1 MKATMTIPSR
11 VPLRHTAFKAAACAT
26 TLAALLALTTSARAQ
41 TDNFNSGGG
50 SLDPA
55 AGWALIN
62 SLNFP
67 TTYSFPADTMGGYA
81 LRMQG
86 LVPLAPGGVK
96 GLGTARAA
104 AVCTNQVYSDFYVAA
119 DLLNWETNFY
129 KSTNYTFL
137 GLAARI
143 TTNLDTLASGV
154 GWSGLACFYWM
165 NVDTQ
170 NTNSTAPVSP
180 SNSDG
185 PGTGLIGIGWIIN
198 GCVYFNAPMVT
209 NVGGVGVSAIAEWT
223 LEPGHSYRLT
233 FQGAGAN
240 LTAKIYD
247 TQDLTR
253 PLGTI
258 SGDTSLGD
266 FAWPVPGLY
275 PFLPPPTSG
284 WSGLCALRYAD
295 GNDATGIT
303 DATFDNFCAAATP
316 PTSVSAP
323 ATPHGLAGVPQVIN
337 RTPAS
342 WANFY
347 SPAGGINFTASTLTT
362 TTPTINTSEIRLILN
377 GMDVSS
383 SLTKTPT
390 SPATNV
396 SVSFGLAGSSYSLA
410 SNMVY
415 DASIILQDSLGRRTT
430 NVFTFDTFTDAY
442 LANYPN
448 IECEDYD
455 HSSGTWFPFPVAAS
469 GFSTND
475 STWYPCPGSPLS
487 PGGYPTPLGY
497 TYAINSPFNG
507 NVPEAQWGYAGMKG
521 QQAATSD
528 DATGDYYECV
538 RTAPMFGQPLDLL
551 ALANAGGLDLNS
563 LLPACEYRTGA
574 QMWPDFANGAM
585 NGDEVGTQE
594 GGAIGLSVIN
604 LAANNGLLLG
614 RYVYDTKR
622 AKYAALNAT
631 GLAQY
636 PYQSPPVYNPGVT
649 GSTTAAWWDVEEYNV
664 VAADGSDWF
673 NYTKNWG
680 TAKSY
685 NVYLRNA
692 CSKSQHLYLYN
703 GATTNRA
710 SQLGTFTCTNAMMW
724 NWRYTPLLDAS
735 GNLAVVNPSGDTTLR
750 LEVNPEEPK
759 WTSIARGLA
768 LNYLAFVPTGRAQL
782 VTNVVYSTT
791 NRITSVVKSA
801 GSTFTVN
808 ALGTPGSQYY
818 LVSSGNIKTAL
829 TSWTPVTGST
839 NTASVGG
846 TWSCTVS
853 NSSPAYYR
861 SKAVNPAP

>member
-1 MKATMTIPSR
+1 MKATMTTPSR
-11 VPLRHTAFKAAACAT
+11 VPHRHTAFKAAACAT
-26 TLAALLALTTSARAQ
+26 TLAALLAFTSNVRGQ
-41 TDNFNSGGG
+41 TDNFNSGG
-50 SLDPA
+50 LDPA
-55 AGWALIN
+55 AGWALLT
-62 SLNFP
+62 SPNFP
-67 TTYSFPADTMGGYA
+67 TTYSFPADAYGGSA
-81 LRMQG
+81 FRMQG
-86 LVPLAPGGVK
+86 LVPLAPGGVN

-119 DLLNWETNFY
+119 DLVNWETNFY

-137 GLAARI
+137 GLAARVS
-143 TTNLDTLASGV
+143 TNIDNLSSGV

-170 NTNSTAPVSP
+170 NNP
-180 SNSDG
+180 DG
-185 PGTGLIGIGWIIN
+185 PGTGIIGIGWVIN
-198 GCVYFNAPMVT
+198 GCVYFNAPMSADP
-209 NVGGVGVSAIAEWT
+209 GGLGVSAIAEWT
-223 LEPGHSYRLT
+223 LEPGRSYRLT
-233 FQGAGAN
+233 FQGVGAN
-240 LTAKIYD
+240 LTANIYD

-258 SGDTSLGD
+258 SGDTSLADYVFLGST
-266 FAWPVPGLY
+266 W
-275 PFLPPPTSG
+275 FLPPPTNG
-284 WSGLCALRYAD
+284 WSGLCALRYHD
-295 GNDATGIT
+295 GNDASGIT
-303 DATFDNFCAAATP
+303 DATFDNFYAAATP

-323 ATPHGLAGVPQVIN
+323 ATPHGLAGAPQVIN

-347 SPAGGINFTASTLTT
+347 SPAGGITFTASTLTT

-396 SVSFGLAGSSYSLA
+396 AVSFGLAGSSYSLA

-415 DASIILQDSLGRRTT
+415 DASIILKDSLGRSVT
-430 NVFTFDTFTDAY
+430 NVFTFDTFTETY
-442 LANYPN
+442 LAKYPN

-455 HSSGTWFPFPVAAS
+455 HSGGTWFPFPVAAS

-475 STWYPCPGSPLS
+475 STWYPCPGSP
-487 PGGYPTPLGY
+487 PTAGGYPTPLGY

-528 DATGDYYECV
+528 GAGDYYECV
-538 RTAPMFGQPLDLL
+538 RTAPMYGQPLDLPGL
-551 ALANAGGLDLNS
+551 ATAGGLDLNK

-574 QMWPDFANGAM
+574 QQFPDFANGAQ

-594 GGAIGLSVIN
+594 GGAIGLSVQN
-604 LAANNGLLLG
+604 LAANNGLLQG

-622 AKYAALNAT
+622 QKYAALNAT
-631 GLAQY
+631 GIAQF
-636 PYQSPPVYNPGVT
+636 PSQSPPTYFNPGVT
-649 GSTTAAWWDVEEYNV
+649 GSTTAPWWDVEEYNV

-680 TAKSY
+680 TATNY
-685 NVYLRNA
+685 NVYLRNG

-735 GNLAVVNPSGDTTLR
+735 GNLAVVNPSGETTLR
-750 LEVNPEEPK
+750 LEVDPEQPK
-759 WTSIARGLA
+759 WNSIARGLA
-768 LNYLAFVPTGRAQL
+768 LNYLAFVPTERAQL

-808 ALGTPGSQYY
+808 AVGTPGAQYY
-818 LVSSGNIKTAL
+818 LVTSGNIKTAIG
-829 TSWTPVTGST
+829 SWTPVAGTT

-853 NSSPAYYR
+853 GSAPAYYR